1 MAILGS
7 IASLLAV
14 SIAVPLDTLIK
25 RTNVN
30 RKVAE
35 MEDRG
40 CFKHTNYDYENLVKD
55 VVIEDWNSGS
65 RELYPKI
72 LIPFFEKNAGALFGY
87 QDALTKQKVCDA
99 GYQPM
104 GVPDV
109 VFTGPYWHPFMFYN
123 KSYAAVERK
132 WMQENE
138 PAELARLDNEQSEK
152 EEAACKQEEAAQKE
166 RNRSGAWSVIWVILA
181 IAVFGG
187 IVTTIEPG
195 LIGALFFFGVIWLA
209 KKIFIG

>member
-35 MEDRG
+35 MEARG

-99 GYQPM
+99 GYKPM

-123 KSYAAVERK
+123 KDYAAVERE
-132 WMQENE
+132 WMHRNE
-138 PAELARLDNEQSEK
+138 PDELARLDQMRREK
-152 EEAACKQEEAAQKE
+152 EETTRVIEEAVQKKE
-166 RNRSGAWSVIWVILA
+166 NNSAVWSLVGVIIVICVFMGIAMAIDSGIIGAA
-181 IAVFGG
+181 IFFGG
-187 IVTTIEPG
+187 
-195 LIGALFFFGVIWLA
+195 IWLA